1 MDMAVKVLSVM
12 CAVLGVIV
20 CLWSLCAME
29 VHHQGYMAD
38 AFGLFYGSIGLLITL
53 VFALTGIV
61 LSRIWMRR
69 DKATKESSY
78 IGWSVV
84 VLLTYSLLF
93 LVALP
98 WLVLRGDL
106 S

>member
-1 MDMAVKVLSVM
+1 MAVKVLCVT
-12 CAVLGVIV
+12 CVVLAVIF
-20 CLWSLCAME
+20 CLYSLWLME
-29 VHHQGYMAD
+29 AHHEGYMAD

-61 LSRIWMRR
+61 LSTSWIRR
-69 DKATKESSY
+69 NKATKESSSFM
-78 IGWSVV
+78 GWSLV
-84 VLLTYSLLF
+84 VLVTCILLF
-93 LVALP
+93 LFALP